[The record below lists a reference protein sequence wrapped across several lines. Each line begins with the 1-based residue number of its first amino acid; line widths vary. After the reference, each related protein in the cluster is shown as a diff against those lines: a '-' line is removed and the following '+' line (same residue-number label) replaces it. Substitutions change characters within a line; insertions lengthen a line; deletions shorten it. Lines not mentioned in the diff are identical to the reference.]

1 MATRTRLVAG
11 LVALGL
17 VAGFVGTSRADDD
30 KKAGATGNWTSTFK
44 NQNGDEIAS
53 SLKLKQDG
61 EKLTGT
67 LTAFGSDTDITDG
80 KAEKDN
86 AISFTVNR
94 EFNGNKFTI
103 KYKGKLE
110 GDTIKFTSEF
120 ERDGEVRKREFEAK
134 RSAEKA

>member
-1 MATRTRLVAG
+1 MATRMRFVAG

-17 VAGFVGTSRADDD
+17 VAGFAGSSRADD
-30 KKAGATGNWTSTFK
+30 KKANATGTWTWTFK
-44 NQNGDEIAS
+44 TQNGDEIS
-53 SLKLKQDG
+53 NTLKLKQDG
-61 EKLTGT
+61 EKLTGN

-80 KAEKDN
+80 KVEKGDHI
-86 AISFTVNR
+86 AFTVNR

-103 KYKGKLE
+103 KYKGKVE

-134 RSAEKA
+134 RQTEKA